1 LDISLVGKCQ
11 KIVVELGSGD
21 GRLLAKLARNS
32 IKNREFF
39 IGIEIDAAEHL
50 KACKLSSNN
59 NILFFNESFEIIVA
73 DFPDESIDTFV
84 SVLPHPRYVDQCLQ
98 NIWLPFYEIV
108 LKKLKKLGQF
118 VLVTELTDDLFQ
130 PVSNS
135 VFTVWKKWLRMI
147 FSSIGFKV
155 KLLDDGA
162 PQDFSSRYLDQFNA
176 DPERIRLVTM
186 MMTKAN
192 Q

>member
-59 NILFFNESFEIIVA
+59 NILFINESFEIIVA

-135 VFTVWKKWLRMI
+135 VFTVWKQWLRMI

>member
-135 VFTVWKKWLRMI
+135 VFTVWKQWLRMI

>member
-1 LDISLVGKCQ
+1 M
-11 KIVVELGSGD
+11 VELGSGD
-21 GRLLAKLARNS
+21 GRLLTKLARNS

-50 KACKLSSNN
+50 KACKQSSNN
-59 NILFFNESFEIIVA
+59 NILFINESFEIIVA

-135 VFTVWKKWLRMI
+135 VFTVWKQWLRMI

>member
-1 LDISLVGKCQ
+1 LDISLIGNYQ

-32 IKNREFF
+32 IKNCEFF
-39 IGIEIDAAEHL
+39 IGIEIDATEHQ
-50 KACKLSSNN
+50 KACKQQSGN
-59 NILFFNESFEIIVA
+59 NILFINESFEKIVA
-73 DFPDESIDTFV
+73 YFPDESIDTII
-84 SVLPHPRYVDQCLQ
+84 SVLPHPRYVDQYLQ

-108 LKKLKKLGQF
+108 LKKLNKLGQF
-118 VLVTELTDDLFQ
+118 ILVAELTDDLFQ

-135 VFTVWKKWLRMI
+135 VFTVWKQWLRMI

-186 MMTKAN
+186 MMTKAK